1 MCIDSVVQLASNQWS
16 PDAFQFGR
24 NVTASSDGDGEYA
37 QVGQVSVLS
46 IYLPKVIDT
55 AECADLFLL
64 VGK

>member
-37 QVGQVSVLS
+37 QVGQVS
-46 IYLPKVIDT
+46 ILPN
-55 AECADLFLL
+55 
-64 VGK
+64 